1 VRRRNMKNTELPQS
15 YLLTDEVDV
24 DFDVLRAAVMDW
36 VGCHVHIAHIVN
48 RNQALIDPDIYIS

>member
-1 VRRRNMKNTELPQS
+1 MKNTELPQS